1 MFIRWKRRKLKKRAG
16 YSPGAPWDPNHQGY
30 ALSAVLVQSERV
42 DGKVRQRFVKHL
54 GSIKDWGLT
63 TQGHRLGFWQTAEK
77 ALDSLDLDPATR
89 QRIEAK
95 LAETVE
101 PFTPED
107 LARIKKE
114 AEAWYQRMHSL
125 LAGSRRRRVVPTE
138 V

>member
-1 MFIRWKRRKLKKRAG
+1 MFVRWKRRKLKKRG
-16 YSPGAPWDPNHQGY
+16 PDWQVGY

-63 TQGHRLGFWQTAEK
+63 WQGPRLGFWETAEK
-77 ALDSLDLDPATR
+77 ALDELDLDPATR

-95 LAETVE
+95 LAETVK

-114 AEAWYQRMHSL
+114 AEAWRQMMRGL
-125 LAGSRRRRVVPTE
+125 IAVSRRA
-138 V
+138 